1 MTQYHPKDLKKP
13 SGGMRRASHKKK
25 IYEGGGI
32 WSETKLLTAE
42 GDDRG
47 EKRKATKTKGLR
59 MKSKLYST
67 NVANI
72 IDTKSGRAERTKILE
87 VVDHPD
93 NPHFTRQMLIT
104 KGCTLKTGLG
114 LARVTS
120 RPGQHGVVNC
130 VLLERARQ

>member
-13 SGGMRRASHKKK
+13 SGGMRRANHKKK

-42 GDDRG
+42 GKG

-59 MKSKLYST
+59 TKSKLYST
-67 NVANI
+67 SVANI
-72 IDTKSGRAERTKILE
+72 INPKTGKAERTKVLE

-130 VLLERARQ
+130 VLLAKSQQ

>member
-32 WSETKLLTAE
+32 WCETKLLTAE
-42 GDDRG
+42 DNKG
-47 EKRKATKTKGLR
+47 EKRKATKTKGLC

-67 NVANI
+67 GIANI
-72 IDTKSGRAERTKILE
+72 INPKTGKAERTKILE

-130 VLLERARQ
+130 VLLKAATQ

>member
-1 MTQYHPKDLKKP
+1 MTQYHAKDLKKL

-32 WSETKLLTAE
+32 WSETKLLAAE
-42 GDDRG
+42 GNEG
-47 EKRKATKTKGLR
+47 EKRKVAKTKGLR
-59 MKSKLYST
+59 ILKSKLYAT

-72 IDTKSGRAERTKILE
+72 IDPATGKAKRTRILE

-104 KGCTLKTGLG
+104 KGCTLKTELG

-120 RPGQHGVVNC
+120 RPGQHGIVNC
-130 VLLERARQ
+130 VLIKAQ